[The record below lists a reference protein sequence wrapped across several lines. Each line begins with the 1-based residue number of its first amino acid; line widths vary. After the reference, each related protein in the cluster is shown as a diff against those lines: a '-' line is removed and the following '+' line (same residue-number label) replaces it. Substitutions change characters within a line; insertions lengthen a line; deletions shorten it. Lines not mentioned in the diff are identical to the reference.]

1 MSELQFVQRRHQE
14 GGLRRNRSSS
24 RSACLVLR
32 PGGKIFLVGIIGK
45 ILAVISLSVT
55 QGLLLGGVL
64 LSLWKTRGQ
73 VAPVDLQG

>member
-32 PGGKIFLVGIIGK
+32 PGGKIFLVGIIGTK
-45 ILAVISLSVT
+45 RDPGAV
-55 QGLLLGGVL
+55 LGGVL
-64 LSLWKTRGQ
+64 LPLWNIHGQ